1 MESFNIYEFINN
13 LTQDLSI
20 QREKIYNNEQKI
32 KKLEKELKDVPRKNI
47 KEELIKLCEEMG
59 IVEHDWRI
67 YICIFT

>member
-32 KKLEKELKDVPRKNI
+32 KKLEKELSDI
-47 KEELIKLCEEMG
+47 KKTGGKE
-59 IVEHDWRI
+59 
-67 YICIFT
+67 